1 MKQAV
6 MIAPGQIQF
15 QDVPMPTP
23 NDNEVIMQ
31 TRRIGVC
38 GSDIHV
44 FHGLHPYTS
53 YPVVQGHEVGGVVA
67 GMGKNVTGLKVGD
80 KITFM
85 PQVTCGKCY
94 PCQHGMYHIC
104 ESLKV
109 MGFQTGG
116 AAQEYFVLP
125 AENVLVLPDTLSLDQ
140 AFMPSPGEGEPKT
153 GGWSCSARGPS
164 AI

>member
-6 MIAPGQIQF
+6 MTAPGQIQF
-15 QDVPMPTP
+15 CDVEKPSPK
-23 NDNEVIMQ
+23 DNEVVLQ

-44 FHGLHPYTS
+44 YHGMHPYTS
-53 YPVVQGHEVGGVVA
+53 FPVVQGHEVGGTVA
-67 GMGKNVTGLKVGD
+67 ALGKNVTRLKVGD

-94 PCQHGMYHIC
+94 PCTHGMYHIC
-104 ESLKV
+104 ENLKV

-116 AAQEYFVLP
+116 AAQQYFALP
-125 AENVLVLPDTLSLDQ
+125 AENVLKLPDTMSLDEA
-140 AFMPSPGEGEPKT
+140 AFIEPISVT
-153 GGWSCSARGPS
+153 VH
-164 AI
+164 

>member
-1 MKQAV
+1 MRQAV
-6 MIAPGQIQF
+6 MTAPGQIEF
-15 QDVPMPTP
+15 RDVEKPVPG
-23 NDNEVIMQ
+23 DDEVLLQ
-31 TRRIGVC
+31 TCRIGVC

-44 FHGLHPYTS
+44 YHGLHPYTG

-67 GMGKNVTGLKVGD
+67 ALGKNVTGLKVGD

-94 PCQHGMYHIC
+94 PCTHGMYHIC

-116 AAQEYFVLP
+116 AAQDYFALP
-125 AENVLVLPDTLSLDQ
+125 AENVLKLPVCMSVD
-140 AFMPSPGEGEPKT
+140 
-153 GGWSCSARGPS
+153 
-164 AI
+164 

>member
-1 MKQAV
+1 MELSRIVIVRWCMLQAV
-6 MIAPGQIQF
+6 MTQPGEIKF
-15 QDVPMPTP
+15 QDIPRPQP
-23 NDNEVIMQ
+23 AADEVVIQ
-31 TRRIGVC
+31 VKRIGVC

-53 YPVVQGHEVGGVVA
+53 YPVVQGHEIGGTVA
-67 GMGKNVTGLKVGD
+67 ALGKDISGLQVGD

-94 PCQHGMYHIC
+94 PCTHGMAHIC

-116 AAQEYFVLP
+116 A
-125 AENVLVLPDTLSLDQ
+125 
-140 AFMPSPGEGEPKT
+140 
-153 GGWSCSARGPS
+153 
-164 AI
+164 